1 MKAREIKELATKELQ
16 ERLETEM
23 DNMTKIKINHSIS
36 PLDNP
41 SQIKEIRKGVARIK
55 TELRQ
60 REINEV
66 K

>member
-16 ERLETEM
+16 ERLEAES
-23 DNMTKIKINHSIS
+23 DNLTKMRINHTIS

-41 SQIKEIRKGVARIK
+41 SQIKEIRKSVARIK

>member
-1 MKAREIKELATKELQ
+1 MKAREVKELATKELQ
-16 ERLETEM
+16 ERLEAEI
-23 DNMTKIKINHSIS
+23 DNMAKVKINHSIS

-41 SQIKEIRKGVARIK
+41 SQIKEIRKSVARIK

>member
-1 MKAREIKELATKELQ
+1 MKARELKELDSKELQ
-16 ERLETEM
+16 ERLDTEV
-23 DNMTKIKINHSIS
+23 DNLAKMKINHSIS

-41 SQIKEIRKGVARIK
+41 SQIKESRKTIARIK
-55 TELRQ
+55 TELRL